1 MATPAVAVV
10 VPIIRGLNQT
20 ITITTHTLTG
30 EGARLVISL
39 PGHCVGQGGGCQE
52 VAVEDSVRCSTI
64 TGEKKQVKLFLLLW
78 GSWCDASTIRVMAE
92 TYAADRDRT
101 AREKERESGA
111 TGIPFSH
118 ASSVQ
123 GNPMRA
129 GGWSSS
135 SRYHRHCT
143 REEAEWSDRVPSY

>member
-1 MATPAVAVV
+1 MATPPMVVAG
-10 VPIIRGLNQT
+10 PITRGPHLTT
-20 ITITTHTLTG
+20 IITTHTLTG
-30 EGARLVISL
+30 EGRRILVSP
-39 PGHCVGQGGGCQE
+39 PGLSADQAGVCQE
-52 VAVEDSVRCSTI
+52 LAAVESLVRCSIT
-64 TGEKKQVKLFLLLW
+64 TGEAFQRFYQPSILCSF
-78 GSWCDASTIRVMAE
+78 RVMAE

-101 AREKERESGA
+101 EREKKRASGA

-118 ASSVQ
+118 ATSVQ

-135 SRYHRHCT
+135 SHYHRQCS